1 MRDRF
6 FLYAFIVALSF
17 VLFLAGGV
25 STYFKYFPYSWIDE
39 ATMASQALIKQ
50 NKIVK
55 SQLRE
60 AEKEAKSKSKYK
72 VTIHKNK
79 KDASH
84 ILINGVIPHGAIL
97 ISTSGKKLHQW
108 QYDSGVGTYW
118 RETHVYP
125 NGDILVVSENRSK
138 SPHGLVFV
146 KLDKNSKM
154 IWKYGPHIHHT
165 IHITQNNE
173 IMILRHDFSKN
184 QGEIT
189 NVRPGSKYLEDF
201 IVTLDSNGKKLH
213 EISILKAI
221 LNSRYKKWMHNNPKE
236 YQKWD
241 ILHTNSAVTL
251 SKEKAHA
258 FPMFQEGDILISMR
272 SLSAIAVIEPK
283 TGKLK
288 WAKKGKWQM
297 QHDAEFLDDGSIML
311 FDNRGISK
319 KEARI
324 LKYFPQSNKFEVIHS
339 GTKDQPFTSE
349 TMGSQQLLENGNVF
363 ITESRAKRLFELNPK
378 TKEVV
383 WELIG
388 SKKKR
393 FISAAHKYP
402 ENYFTFL
409 PKAKNATD
417 SKN

>member
-6 FLYAFIVALSF
+6 FLYAFIAALSF
-17 VLFLAGGV
+17 MLFLAGGI

-39 ATMASQALIKQ
+39 AVMASEALIKQ

-55 SQLRE
+55 RQLRE
-60 AEKEAKSKSKYK
+60 EKKEAKSKSKYK
-72 VTIHKNK
+72 VTINKNK

-84 ILINGVIPHGAIL
+84 ILINGMIPHGAIL

-118 RETHVYP
+118 RDSYAYA
-125 NGDILVVSENRSK
+125 NGDILVVTENSSK
-138 SPHGLVFV
+138 SPHGRNFV
-146 KLDKNSKM
+146 KLNKNSKVL
-154 IWKYGPHIHHT
+154 WKYRAKIHHT

-173 IMILRHDFSKN
+173 IMILRHEFSKN
-184 QGEIT
+184 RGEIG
-189 NVRPGSKYLEDF
+189 NVSTGSKYLEDF
-201 IVTLDSNGKKLH
+201 IVTLDSNGKKLR

-221 LNSRYKKWMHNNPKE
+221 LNSPYKKWMHNSPKE

-272 SLSAIAVIEPK
+272 SLSAIAVLDAK
-283 TGKLK
+283 TEKLK

-311 FDNRGISK
+311 FDNRGIGK

-324 LKYFPQSNKFEVIHS
+324 LKYFPQNDAVEVIHS
-339 GTKDQPFTSE
+339 GTKDQPFISE
-349 TMGSQQLLENGNVF
+349 IMGSQQPLKNGNLF
-363 ITESRAKRLFELNPK
+363 IVESRAKRIFELNPK
-378 TKEVV
+378 TKEVI
-383 WELIG
+383 WKLMG
-388 SKKKR
+388 PKSKR
-393 FISAAHKYP
+393 LISAAHKYP